1 MIWLECIVITLIVV
15 AVAVKFYNIGYNECV
30 DEYEEKYDFK
40 DEVKKEVAEDGK

>member
-15 AVAVKFYNIGYNECV
+15 AVAIKFYNIGYNECV

-40 DEVKKEVAEDGK
+40 NEVKKEEIKNGE